1 MSNPRTG
8 PAAIPEPPKDAG
20 SFTLADDGATWNPTV
35 EGDTQAPS
43 PPLLNPAP
51 APAPEDS

>member
-35 EGDTQAPS
+35 EGGNPAPS